1 VARHGRALAA
11 RVVSRRLALA
21 ARRRPF
27 VDANLHATPHEDIG
41 AALLE
46 LGVALDARP
55 CAAHVKLA
63 RRAARAEP
71 PPEFAFASL
80 SGFTKFKAP
89 LD

>member
-1 VARHGRALAA
+1 VRSRLAA
-11 RVVSRRLALA
+11 FGDGWRWLPGARPVV
-21 ARRRPF
+21 
-27 VDANLHATPHEDIG
+27 VANLHATPHEDIG

-55 CAAHVKLA
+55 CAAHVTLA